1 MRRFLNGVISGI
13 VLTIAGALGG
23 LVLIGHLLDI
33 EDPLAKVD
41 AIVAVSG
48 DEGFRTDTAVDLW
61 KRGYAPTIIFAGSAL
76 DPESISSADIM
87 KREAVAAGVPAA
99 AILVE
104 PFSNTT
110 EENAAGVVRLMG
122 AKGLKTAILVT
133 SPYHQRR
140 AAILF
145 GRAAALTPIAFRNY
159 PARDPRWDPNT
170 WWLAEPARSLTVVE
184 LAKLSVEVGGPA
196 LRRGS

>member
-1 MRRFLNGVISGI
+1 MRRFLRGVIVGTA
-13 VLTIAGALGG
+13 VALGG
-23 LVLIGHLLDI
+23 LILIGHLLDV
-33 EDPLAKVD
+33 EDPLAKAD
-41 AIVAVSG
+41 AIVALSG
-48 DEGFRTDTAVDLW
+48 DAGPRTDTAVDLW
-61 KRGYAPTIIFAGSAL
+61 KRSYAPTLIFAGSAL
-76 DPESISSADIM
+76 DPDSISSAEIM

-104 PFSNTT
+104 PFSATT
-110 EENAAGVVRLMG
+110 EENAARVIEVMS

-145 GRAAALTPIAFRNY
+145 ARAAAPARITLRNY

-170 WWLAEPARSLTVVE
+170 WWLAEPARSLTLVE
-184 LAKLSVEVGGPA
+184 LAKLSVEVGA
-196 LRRGS
+196 AAFRRGS